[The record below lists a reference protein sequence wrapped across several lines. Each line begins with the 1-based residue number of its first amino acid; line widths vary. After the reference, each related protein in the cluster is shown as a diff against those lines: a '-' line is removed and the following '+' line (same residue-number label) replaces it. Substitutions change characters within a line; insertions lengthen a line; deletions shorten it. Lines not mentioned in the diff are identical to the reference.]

1 MNSFCSFQLSFA
13 LSVHV
18 IVIGSTERCAL
29 VCSTRN
35 AFPQASP
42 VLMYLL
48 SCEEYLFFPA
58 KFCAIQWIEPDS
70 RGTHGFKPSSSSQ
83 CPHSLLRQVSKL
95 KTENFKPKE
104 QVTLEPYE
112 RDHAVVIALYRP
124 PKKKSK
130 DT

>member
-1 MNSFCSFQLSFA
+1 
-13 LSVHV
+13 
-18 IVIGSTERCAL
+18 
-29 VCSTRN
+29 
-35 AFPQASP
+35 
-42 VLMYLL
+42 LL
-48 SCEEYLFFPA
+48 
-58 KFCAIQWIEPDS
+58 Q
-70 RGTHGFKPSSSSQ
+70 
-83 CPHSLLRQVSKL
+83 QVSKL

>member
-1 MNSFCSFQLSFA
+1 MTL
-13 LSVHV
+13 LY
-18 IVIGSTERCAL
+18 
-29 VCSTRN
+29 
-35 AFPQASP
+35 
-42 VLMYLL
+42 VL
-48 SCEEYLFFPA
+48 YLFS
-58 KFCAIQWIEPDS
+58 AIRP
-70 RGTHGFKPSSSSQ
+70 
-83 CPHSLLRQVSKL
+83 QVSKL